1 MIGKVQRNRLTMFL
15 YLVFNY
21 KFVINMKLT
30 AFRIRNFR
38 SIVDTGWQN
47 ISPDNIT
54 CLIGQNESGKT
65 SVLEGLKV
73 FYSGEISE
81 DVLRSDLSLPE
92 VSCRF
97 RIPEGWLLKV
107 TENPGTELKEL
118 LAGLTS
124 IELKRNWIADLSSV
138 ISVGG
143 EISQYLDSLE
153 NAWRIYLDDVVAML
167 GKEVNYFN
175 DLKVILKSL
184 EVQETEIRSKLPVL
198 EVKRRGL
205 LKFFNKSTDSGI
217 TQNTDFPLL
226 RSELKGIE
234 KEKERISKEMSEKK
248 QIRKAG
254 ELWIAIQEKCTFL
267 ENHLAAISK
276 KLEERHQKMTLLMR
290 PFDNE
295 DDLEWKSVLNDY
307 RKTREERELKRAELD
322 RHLAFSGYLLEGNSE
337 AEAEKKVNEIIQSYK
352 SRYNTGILGKKYFE
366 YCPVFEMFED
376 FGSLLPNRIDMED
389 ILNGNI
395 NVEGFKAARNFLSI
409 AQLDYAFFQ
418 QPSSRILK
426 QKIENLNNTLT
437 INFHDFWQQS
447 IGRNNKIKIQ
457 FELEHYNATY
467 GEKAGK
473 PYLEFWIKDEGER
486 LYPKQRSRGVRWF
499 LSFYMELKASANIN
513 KQMVLLVD
521 EPGVSL
527 HARAQEDVLKV
538 FEDLKDKI
546 QIIYTTHSPHLVEIH
561 KLHRVLA
568 VQRDDLD
575 SLRSTTR
582 ILDPLSLSSASPDT
596 LTPLQSIL
604 GNPLVGEGFSSKRVN
619 LIVNDTGS
627 FYILEAIILLMGFK
641 GKVSVIPS
649 TDVSSI
655 PLLCNIL
662 LGWGMDFSVLLFEN
676 EEETYISGIMKNT
689 IFATENRERE
699 LFIKL
704 PEIFL
709 NSEDLLSTL
718 DFKTHVLN
726 SREGITVPNSVY
738 VKEKELPRNFI
749 LSNFLSNVKSGKIK
763 VDAFDEETLENF
775 RMITD
780 MLKGLK

>member
-1 MIGKVQRNRLTMFL
+1 M
-15 YLVFNY
+15 
-21 KFVINMKLT
+21 MKLI

-73 FYSGEISE
+73 FYSGIISE

-97 RIPEGWLLKV
+97 NIPEGWLLKV

-124 IELKRNWIADLSSV
+124 IELTRNWIADLSSV
-138 ISVGG
+138 IGVGG

-153 NAWRIYLDDVVAML
+153 NAWRIYLDDVAVLL
-167 GKEVNYFN
+167 GKEMSIIN
-175 DLKVILKSL
+175 DLKQNLKNI
-184 EVQETEIRSKLPVL
+184 EVQETEIRYKLPAV
-198 EVKRRGL
+198 EVKRRGF
-205 LKFFNKSTDSGI
+205 LKFFNRASEPGNQYNSEY
-217 TQNTDFPLL
+217 PLL
-226 RSELKGIE
+226 VSELKELE
-234 KEKERISKEMSEKK
+234 KKKEELSYKLSEKRTM
-248 QIRKAG
+248 RKAG
-254 ELWIAIQEKCTFL
+254 ELWTAIQDKCTIL
-267 ENHLAAISK
+267 ENHLAGISK
-276 KLEERHQKMTLLMR
+276 KLEERHQRMTLLMR
-290 PFDNE
+290 PFDDE
-295 DDLEWKSVLNDY
+295 DDLEWKNVLNDY
-307 RKTREERELKRAELD
+307 RKTREERDLKKAELD
-322 RHLAFSGYLLEGNSE
+322 RQVAFSGYLMEGCTEEESE
-337 AEAEKKVNEIIQSYK
+337 RKVNEIILSYK
-352 SRYNTGILGKKYFE
+352 SRYNTGILGRKYFE
-366 YCPVFEMFED
+366 FCPVFEMFED

-389 ILNGNI
+389 ILTGNI

-409 AQLDYAFFQ
+409 AQLDYSFFQ

-437 INFHDFWQQS
+437 VNFHDFWQQS
-447 IGRNNKIKIQ
+447 IGRNNKIRIQ

-467 GEKAGK
+467 GDKAGK

-513 KQMVLLVD
+513 RPMVLLVD

-538 FEDLKDKI
+538 FEDIKDKI

-604 GNPLVGEGFSSKRVN
+604 GNPLAGEGFSTKRVN

-627 FYILEAIILLMGFK
+627 YYILSAIIHLMGFK
-641 GKVSVIPS
+641 GKVCVIPS
-649 TDVSSI
+649 TNVSSI
-655 PLLCNIL
+655 PLLCNIF

-676 EEETYISGIMKNT
+676 DEEMHISELLKNT
-689 IFATENRERE
+689 VFTTENGGRE
-699 LFIKL
+699 LIIRL

-726 SREGITVPNSVY
+726 SREGITVSNSVY
-738 VKEKELPRNFI
+738 VREKELPRNFI
-749 LSNFLSNVKSGKIK
+749 LSKFLSNIKSGDIKI
-763 VDAFDEETLENF
+763 DAFDEETLENF
-775 RMITD
+775 KMITD
-780 MLKGLK
+780 LLKGLK